1 MMEVYILGILLL
13 LSFGIFMVPAK
24 IQYYYTLGLQ
34 VILICLTSVLT
45 WQAFGG
51 SEPIQLKILSLP
63 SGDINLVIDK
73 ISGFFIFVINLTVLT
88 GALFA
93 NGYLAPYRTKKT
105 KTEMAWHFFNFFLL
119 HLSMLMVVLL
129 REGISFL
136 VFWELMSVSTFFLI
150 IFESEQQEIKEAGI
164 KFLIQMHIALA
175 FLLAGFLVSST
186 FTGQRFGFDSL
197 AAYFGASPV
206 FPVFMLFFIGFGIKA
221 GFIPLHSWLPHA
233 HPAAPSHISGVMS
246 GVMIKM
252 GIYGII
258 RTLTYIHTELLSV
271 GMLILIISAF
281 SGITGVVIAIVQH
294 DFKRLLAYHS
304 IENIGIIGIGIGIGV
319 IGLAIGNP
327 VLASLGFAGGL
338 LHVLNHSLFKSLLF
352 YSAGSIYQQTH
363 TKNIEQL
370 GGLMKKMPATAVFFL
385 IGAIAISG
393 LPPFNGFISEFLIY
407 SGLFKSLSNNNLLL
421 SFVLLG
427 GIVSLVIIGGLAVY
441 CFTKVFSIIFLGNP
455 RSELTANAHEVKPD
469 MLIPKYLIAFFI
481 VVIGVMPF
489 IVIGPLSAMTNE
501 LVGDTSIL
509 RQSSISLNYI
519 TLSLLILTGLSTA
532 LWLLKKR
539 MSRNRAIVVET
550 TWGCGYTGA
559 NPAVHQ
565 YTATSYADYIARKA
579 KLLVGA
585 KKHFKPLSKDDIF
598 PAPTRFDTHSSD
610 VFEDNLILKPVRKL
624 LAFLERIAV
633 LQTGNIQD
641 YLLYAILFVIFIS
654 LITILNII

>member
-1 MMEVYILGILLL
+1 MMEVAIPGILLI
-13 LSFGIFMVPAK
+13 LSFGIFAVPSR

-34 VILICLTSVLT
+34 VLLISVTSVLS
-45 WQAFGG
+45 WQAF
-51 SEPIQLKILSLP
+51 STTEPLHIKIISIA

-88 GALFA
+88 GALYA
-93 NGYLAPYRTKKT
+93 NGYLAPYKAQKT
-105 KTEMAWHFFNFFLL
+105 KTEFAWHYFNFFLL
-119 HLSMLMVVLL
+119 HLSMLMVVML

-150 IFESEQQEIKEAGI
+150 IFESEKKEIKEAGM

-175 FLLAGFLVSST
+175 FLLAAFLVSST
-186 FTGQRFGFDSL
+186 VTGESFGFESL
-197 AAYFGASPV
+197 AAYFNSAPV
-206 FPVFMLFFIGFGIKA
+206 FPVFLLFFIGFGIKA

-271 GMLILIISAF
+271 GMLILLVSAF

-294 DFKRLLAYHS
+294 DYKRLLAYHS

-338 LHVLNHSLFKSLLF
+338 LHILNHSLFKSLLF

-370 GGLMKKMPATAVFFL
+370 GGLMKKMPVTAVFFL

-407 SGLFKSLSNNNLLL
+407 SGLFKSLSNNDLLL

-441 CFTKVFSIIFLGNP
+441 CFTKVFSIIFLGNA
-455 RSELTANAHEVKPD
+455 RSPMTANAHEVRID
-469 MLIPKYLIAFFI
+469 MLIPKYLIAVFI

-489 IVIGPLSAMTNE
+489 IIMGPLTALTNE
-501 LVGDTSIL
+501 LVGDTSPL
-509 RQSSISLNYI
+509 RQTSNTLNYISISL
-519 TLSLLILTGLSTA
+519 LALIILATVI
-532 LWLLKKR
+532 WFLKKR
-539 MSRNRAIVVET
+539 LSANKTISVET

-559 NPAVHQ
+559 DPAVHQ
-565 YTATSYADYIARKA
+565 YTATSYADYIVKKAR
-579 KLLVGA
+579 LLVGS
-585 KKHFKPLSKDDIF
+585 KKHHKPLSKDEIF
-598 PAPTRFDTHSSD
+598 PDPTHFSTHSSD

-624 LAFLERIAV
+624 LALLERMAV

>member
-1 MMEVYILGILLL
+1 MMEVAIPGILLI
-13 LSFGIFMVPAK
+13 LSFGIFAVPSR

-34 VILICLTSVLT
+34 VLLICVTSVLS
-45 WQAFGG
+45 WQAF
-51 SEPIQLKILSLP
+51 STTEPLNIKIISIA

-88 GALFA
+88 GALYA
-93 NGYLAPYRTKKT
+93 NGYLAPYKAQKT
-105 KTEMAWHFFNFFLL
+105 KTEFAWHYFNFFLL
-119 HLSMLMVVLL
+119 HLSMLMVVML

-150 IFESEQQEIKEAGI
+150 IFESEKKEIKEAVM

-175 FLLAGFLVSST
+175 FLLAAFLVSST
-186 FTGQRFGFDSL
+186 VTGESFGFESL
-197 AAYFGASPV
+197 AAYFNSAPV
-206 FPVFMLFFIGFGIKA
+206 FPVFLLFFIGFGIKA

-271 GMLILIISAF
+271 GMLILLVSAF

-294 DFKRLLAYHS
+294 DYKRLLAYHS

-338 LHVLNHSLFKSLLF
+338 LHTLNHSLFKSLLF

-370 GGLMKKMPATAVFFL
+370 GGLMKKMPVTAVFFL

-407 SGLFKSLSNNNLLL
+407 SGLFKSLSNNDLLL

-441 CFTKVFSIIFLGNP
+441 CFTKVFSIIFLGNA
-455 RSELTANAHEVKPD
+455 RSPMTANAHEVRID
-469 MLIPKYLIAFFI
+469 MLIPKYLIAVFI

-489 IVIGPLSAMTNE
+489 IVMGPLTALTNE
-501 LVGDTSIL
+501 LVGDTSPL
-509 RQSSISLNYI
+509 RQTSNTLNYISISL
-519 TLSLLILTGLSTA
+519 LALIILATVI
-532 LWLLKKR
+532 WFLKKR
-539 MSRNRAIVVET
+539 LSANKTISVET

-559 NPAVHQ
+559 DPAVHQ
-565 YTATSYADYIARKA
+565 YTATSYADYIVKKAR
-579 KLLVGA
+579 LLVGS
-585 KKHFKPLSKDDIF
+585 KKHHKPLSKDEIF
-598 PAPTRFDTHSSD
+598 PDPTHFSTHSSD

-624 LAFLERIAV
+624 LALLERMAV

>member
-1 MMEVYILGILLL
+1 MEVAIPGILLI
-13 LSFGIFMVPAK
+13 LSFGIFAVPSR

-34 VILICLTSVLT
+34 VLLICVTSVLS
-45 WQAFGG
+45 WQAF
-51 SEPIQLKILSLP
+51 STTEPLNIKIISIA

-88 GALFA
+88 GALYA
-93 NGYLAPYRTKKT
+93 NGYLAPYKAQKT
-105 KTEMAWHFFNFFLL
+105 KTEFAWHYFNFFLL
-119 HLSMLMVVLL
+119 HLSMLMVVML

-150 IFESEQQEIKEAGI
+150 IFESEKKEIKEAVM

-175 FLLAGFLVSST
+175 FLLAAFLVSST
-186 FTGQRFGFDSL
+186 VTGESFGFESL
-197 AAYFGASPV
+197 AAYFNSAPV
-206 FPVFMLFFIGFGIKA
+206 FPVFLLFFIGFGIKA

-271 GMLILIISAF
+271 GMLILLVSAF

-294 DFKRLLAYHS
+294 DYKRLLAYHS

-338 LHVLNHSLFKSLLF
+338 LHTLNHSLFKSLLF

-370 GGLMKKMPATAVFFL
+370 GGLMKKMPVTAVFFL

-407 SGLFKSLSNNNLLL
+407 SGLFKSLSNNDLLL

-441 CFTKVFSIIFLGNP
+441 CFTKVFSIIFLGNA
-455 RSELTANAHEVKPD
+455 RSPMTANAHEVRID
-469 MLIPKYLIAFFI
+469 MLIPKYLIAVFI

-489 IVIGPLSAMTNE
+489 IVMGPLTALTNE
-501 LVGDTSIL
+501 LVGDTSPL
-509 RQSSISLNYI
+509 RQTSNTLNYISISL
-519 TLSLLILTGLSTA
+519 LALIILATVI
-532 LWLLKKR
+532 WFLKKR
-539 MSRNRAIVVET
+539 LSANKTISVET

-559 NPAVHQ
+559 DPAVHQ
-565 YTATSYADYIARKA
+565 YTATSYADYIVKKAR
-579 KLLVGA
+579 LLVGS
-585 KKHFKPLSKDDIF
+585 KKHHKPLSKDEIF
-598 PAPTRFDTHSSD
+598 PDPTHFSTHSSD

-624 LAFLERIAV
+624 LALLERMAV